1 MSGFSKMNGFSHR
14 DSKGILLENKID
26 ELFDKKTGG
35 YFIELG
41 AADGQTQS
49 NTAFLEKSREWTG
62 LLIEPCFEAYTMC
75 KYNRPKSLCVN
86 YACVSDDYKE
96 KTVKGDFTKLNL
108 MSSIDGTRNK
118 ETSNL
123 CEVKAMT
130 LGKILDTVKKQDV
143 KIDFLSLDCEGYE
156 HNILKG
162 LNLEKHRPRFMLIEL
177 YTAEYED
184 VVEFLKQYRYK
195 FVCNF
200 SNYNKID
207 NPHWDGTHNDYLF
220 EDTE

>member
-1 MSGFSKMNGFSHR
+1 MSGFSHR
-14 DSKGILLENKID
+14 DSKGVLLETKID
-26 ELFDKKTGG
+26 ELFNKKNGG

-41 AADGQTQS
+41 AADGLTQS
-49 NTAFLEKSREWTG
+49 NTAFLEKSRGWTG

-75 KYNRPKSLCVN
+75 KNNRPKALCVN

-96 KTVKGDFTKLNL
+96 KTIKGDFTKLNL
-108 MSSIDGTRNK
+108 MSSIDGIRNK
-118 ETSNL
+118 STSNL

-130 LGKILDTVKKQDV
+130 LGNILNTVKKQDV

-184 VVEFLKQYRYK
+184 VVDFLKQYRYK
-195 FVCNF
+195 LVCNF
-200 SNYNKID
+200 SNYNKTD
-207 NPHWDGTHNDYLF
+207 NPQWDGTHNDFLF
-220 EDTE
+220 EDTEHKE